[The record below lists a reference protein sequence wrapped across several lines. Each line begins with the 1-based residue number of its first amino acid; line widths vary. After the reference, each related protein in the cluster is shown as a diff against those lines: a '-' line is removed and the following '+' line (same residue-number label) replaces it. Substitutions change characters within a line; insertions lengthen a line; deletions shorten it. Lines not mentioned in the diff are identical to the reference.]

1 MAYNHLTLIK
11 SMAEKLSALTGK
23 ATAFLTAS
31 ILNNS
36 TFGLISEIGE
46 TEYGTYYEYLKALD
60 DGSTPWDL
68 SKLVYSMTDEEKKID
83 RILVAETYLAF
94 YHLTLAL
101 KQVDIDSV
109 MVDKKKWGQ
118 SDIAPVDLNKIIQM
132 RDTWYNEYIKAISSS
147 FVTGDDSA
155 STGTLG
161 VMVI

>member
-36 TFGLISEIGE
+36 SFGIIQELSQ
-46 TEYGTYYEYLKALD
+46 TTYNEYYDYMKNLD
-60 DGSTPWDL
+60 DLGTPWDIT
-68 SKLVYSMTDEEKKID
+68 KLVYSMSNTEKKYD

-101 KQVDIDSV
+101 KQISKDNV
-109 MVDKKKWGQ
+109 MVDKQKWGE
-118 SDIAPVDLNKIIQM
+118 SDILPVDLEEILKM
-132 RDTWYNEYIKAISSS
+132 RDTWYNSYIEAISSS
-147 FVTGDDSA
+147 FVTGESS
-155 STGTLG
+155 STGKLG